1 MSFPLLKQLCLR
13 LSLAAR
19 KRLDL
24 VVLLAVLA
32 VVGALWL
39 FDEIANS
46 VTAGHMQRFDDWVI
60 ATLRNPENPRL
71 PRGPAWLV
79 DAGRDATALGSPT
92 VVVLM
97 LLFAT
102 GYLAL
107 KRRWQPLAITLLAAA
122 SGGLL
127 STLLK
132 WHYERP
138 RPPAGSE
145 LTSTFTSSF
154 PSGHS
159 MLSAVVY
166 LLLGAMLARAEPRW
180 PVKLYFVGTAMLL
193 AGLVGIS
200 RVYLGV
206 HYPSDVLA
214 GWTAGLGWAAT
225 WWLVSKWLARTS
237 SPSPSRRG
245 PA

>member
-1 MSFPLLKQLCLR
+1 MNVATIKQLGHR
-13 LSLAAR
+13 LWLIGR
-19 KRLDL
+19 QRLDL
-24 VVLLAVLA
+24 VVLLAVLV
-32 VVGALWL
+32 VVGAAWA

-46 VTAGHMQRFDDWVI
+46 VTAGHMQRFDDWVV
-60 ATLRNPENPRL
+60 ADLRNPENPRL

-79 DAGRDATALGSPT
+79 EAGRDVTALGSPT
-92 VVVLM
+92 VVMLM
-97 LLFAT
+97 LAIVA

-107 KRRWQPLAITLLAAA
+107 KRRYLQLALTVLAAG

-132 WHYERP
+132 SHYERP
-138 RPPAGSE
+138 RPPLGSE

-180 PVKLYFVGTAMLL
+180 PVKLYFVVTAMLL
-193 AGLVGIS
+193 AAVVGIS

-214 GWTAGLGWAAT
+214 GWTAGLGWASA
-225 WWLVSKWLARTS
+225 WWLVSNWLE
-237 SPSPSRRG
+237 RR
-245 PA
+245 AK